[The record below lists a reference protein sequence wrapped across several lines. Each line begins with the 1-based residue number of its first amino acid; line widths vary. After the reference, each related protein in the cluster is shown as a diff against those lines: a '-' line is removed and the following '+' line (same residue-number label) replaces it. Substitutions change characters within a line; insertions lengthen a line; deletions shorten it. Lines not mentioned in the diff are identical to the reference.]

1 MKKPV
6 IPGTPLCVSAVCL
19 GTAKFGAQTDEKS
32 AHRLLDAFYDGGG
45 RMLDTA
51 NVYGRGV
58 DGTNLSE
65 RIVGRWLRRGG
76 HSGMIVAT
84 KGGHYD
90 FQTPER
96 SRVTRADV
104 FADVEESLRALG
116 VASIDLYWLHRDNP
130 ELPAGEIVEF
140 CEELARAG
148 KIRCYGA
155 SNWTLPRLKE
165 AQAYAAAHGCA
176 GFCAVSNRFSLAEVP
191 SDGRADAAGLVTTDA
206 AYYRFHRESGFP
218 LVPYSALA
226 FGFFEKLRRAGA
238 AVLNGRLA
246 VENRAGLSE
255 PAWQTLDTPA
265 NARRYEL
272 LLAIA
277 AETGLTMTDLA
288 VAYHTSQPFTD
299 IPVVAVSDE
308 TQLGELLRAA
318 SATLDGRTLDR
329 LDEA

>member
-1 MKKPV
+1 MKKTV
-6 IPGTPLCVSAVCL
+6 IPGTLLRVSAVCL

-32 AHRLLDAFYDGGG
+32 AHRLMDAFYDGGG

-76 HSGMIVAT
+76 RGDMVVAT

-116 VASIDLYWLHRDNP
+116 VSAVDLYWLHRDN
-130 ELPAGEIVEF
+130 EDLPAGEIVEF

-165 AQAYAAAHGCA
+165 AQAYATAHGCA
-176 GFCAVSNRFSLAEVP
+176 GFRAVSNRFSLAFVS

-238 AVLNGRLA
+238 AVSGGRLA
-246 VENRAGLSE
+246 VDGCAGLSE
-255 PAWQTLDTPA
+255 AAWRTLDTPV
-265 NARRYEL
+265 NARRYAL
-272 LLAIA
+272 LQEIQ
-277 AETGLTMTDLA
+277 EQTGLTMTDLA

-299 IPVVAVSDE
+299 IPVVAVSGE
-308 TQLGELLRAA
+308 EQLAALLRAA
-318 SATLDGRTLDR
+318 SVTLDGRILDR